1 MDEFFS
7 YVSKGVIII
16 PIVIIVLSLL
26 IKFNQNNQPSSKTMT
41 VISPTITATPTIINK
56 INIDLNGP
64 WVCRYKNNQQ
74 EYSLFIKNKKISLEI
89 KADDQTKKYDLS
101 QYSGLL
107 GNLINLDMDRLESM
121 AKPYLPKG
129 VDIQSVL
136 SSCKKE
142 EF

>member
-64 WVCRYKNNQQ
+64 WVCHYKNNQQ

>member
-64 WVCRYKNNQQ
+64 
-74 EYSLFIKNKKISLEI
+74 
-89 KADDQTKKYDLS
+89 
-101 QYSGLL
+101 
-107 GNLINLDMDRLESM
+107 
-121 AKPYLPKG
+121 
-129 VDIQSVL
+129 
-136 SSCKKE
+136 
-142 EF
+142 

>member
-26 IKFNQNNQPSSKTMT
+26 IKFNQNNQPSFKTMT

-64 WVCRYKNNQQ
+64 WVCHYKNNQQ